1 MTVSSESEIA
11 SSRTWRLGRR
21 EPRSARTGAPQSLD
35 ELNVPERVNLQRA
48 YGRDIYQASQV
59 NVLLGRFVRIRG
71 DLLMAAPGVLDE
83 DDRTKVTAAVV
94 CSDLLREARD
104 LLERRKVPLT
114 VVTHQLSLADR
125 ALVSL
130 YSDSVMRFRVQTLE
144 TELHEVDPESDEQLS
159 NLDQAKNGLR
169 DGNRQQV
176 ETAVKDVLS
185 HIGEMDER
193 QLIADDLQVSRLSK
207 AIGVRRPGLVPA
219 AAHRAVRLQRPAGRG
234 GADHL
239 AAVDLDS
246 AGRLDLFLGGLG
258 LSLVGAVGGIVSGMF
273 SVRDSATSLLDYR
286 TSVKRMALKPLF
298 GAVAALTLYFF
309 LSANLISGVAV
320 TSAGTYVVAAFLA
333 GFSER
338 YFLRIVDP
346 EGKDKVAAN
355 GEQGP
360 RQRRTARRP
369 RPPPGSTWS
378 GASSGA
384 QCRPFQES
392 HSAAYEPPAATSS
405 SWEPNSEIT
414 PSSTTATRSASWAE
428 KRRWAI
434 AITVRPWSTA
444 ASDRSRWRAARG
456 SISEV
461 ASSRTSVCGSASTSR
476 ASAICCAWAAVR
488 ARPPEPTTVSRP
500 SGRASTQSRA
510 STASRAARISSSPAP
525 GGAARARFSRSVPTK
540 TWCSWVTSATWPRRS
555 SSGSSTRPD
564 AADGDRAG
572 ARRVDAGQQPAEG
585 RLAGT
590 RRADHGDPLA
600 HADVEVDAVQHVA
613 PLDVREADVVGLELL
628 VLRLGA
634 GDLAVVG
641 HLRRRRAAARATR
654 RPSAARR
661 GC

>member
-21 EPRSARTGAPQSLD
+21 EPRGARAGAPQSLA

-104 LLERRKVPLT
+104 LLERRRVPLT

-159 NLDQAKNGLR
+159 NLDQAKDGLR

-207 AIGVRRPGLVPA
+207 AIGYVALGWFLLLLIVPF
-219 AAHRAVRLQRPAGRG
+219 VSSVQR
-234 GADHL
+234 GAEGQIIWPL
-239 AAVDLDS
+239 VDLDS

-346 EGKDKVAAN
+346 EGKDKVAST

-360 RQRRTARRP
+360 RQ
-369 RPPPGSTWS
+369 
-378 GASSGA
+378 GANGDA
-384 QCRPFQES
+384 
-392 HSAAYEPPAATSS
+392 
-405 SWEPNSEIT
+405 
-414 PSSTTATRSASWAE
+414 STTAAGLNLV
-428 KRRWAI
+428 RR
-434 AITVRPWSTA
+434 
-444 ASDRSRWRAARG
+444 
-456 SISEV
+456 E
-461 ASSRTSVCGSASTSR
+461 
-476 ASAICCAWAAVR
+476 
-488 ARPPEPTTVSRP
+488 
-500 SGRASTQSRA
+500 
-510 STASRAARISSSPAP
+510 
-525 GGAARARFSRSVPTK
+525 
-540 TWCSWVTSATWPRRS
+540 
-555 SSGSSTRPD
+555 
-564 AADGDRAG
+564 
-572 ARRVDAGQQPAEG
+572 
-585 RLAGT
+585 
-590 RRADHGDPLA
+590 
-600 HADVEVDAVQHVA
+600 
-613 PLDVREADVVGLELL
+613 
-628 VLRLGA
+628 
-634 GDLAVVG
+634 
-641 HLRRRRAAARATR
+641 
-654 RPSAARR
+654 
-661 GC
+661 

>member
-21 EPRSARTGAPQSLD
+21 EPRSARTGAPQSLG

-130 YSDSVMRFRVQTLE
+130 YSDSVMKFRVQTLE

-159 NLDQAKNGLR
+159 NLDQAKDGLR

-207 AIGVRRPGLVPA
+207 AIGYVALGWLLLLLIVPF
-219 AAHRAVRLQRPAGRG
+219 VSSVQR
-234 GADHL
+234 GAEGQIIWPL
-239 AAVDLDS
+239 VDLDS

-355 GEQGP
+355 GEPGP
-360 RQRRTARRP
+360 RQ
-369 RPPPGSTWS
+369 
-378 GASSGA
+378 GANG
-384 QCRPFQES
+384 EV
-392 HSAAYEPPAATSS
+392 
-405 SWEPNSEIT
+405 
-414 PSSTTATRSASWAE
+414 STTAAGLNLV
-428 KRRWAI
+428 RR
-434 AITVRPWSTA
+434 
-444 ASDRSRWRAARG
+444 
-456 SISEV
+456 E
-461 ASSRTSVCGSASTSR
+461 
-476 ASAICCAWAAVR
+476 
-488 ARPPEPTTVSRP
+488 
-500 SGRASTQSRA
+500 
-510 STASRAARISSSPAP
+510 
-525 GGAARARFSRSVPTK
+525 
-540 TWCSWVTSATWPRRS
+540 
-555 SSGSSTRPD
+555 
-564 AADGDRAG
+564 
-572 ARRVDAGQQPAEG
+572 
-585 RLAGT
+585 
-590 RRADHGDPLA
+590 
-600 HADVEVDAVQHVA
+600 
-613 PLDVREADVVGLELL
+613 
-628 VLRLGA
+628 
-634 GDLAVVG
+634 
-641 HLRRRRAAARATR
+641 
-654 RPSAARR
+654 
-661 GC
+661 